1 MIQPIDVTLK
11 GTYAIYD
18 SNYKLL
24 VETDNLITD
33 WGMNRL
39 FGNWSTGTYE
49 ASASYAKAFV
59 SNFANIFIGSG
70 YTGVDDYQPAG
81 MSTPISTSVI
91 STSSVDTLMTGTTY
105 NTDSTS
111 GIATIIFSR
120 SQKFTFSGSGTI
132 REIGCSWNTTP
143 AANVVNGLFSRA
155 ELSPTNE
162 ISFQNGTTV
171 FVRYN
176 LTVTLP
182 AYKSSNAITPFNT
195 SAGIAAL
202 PATKSVIR
210 RLPFYTLNQNGTPDG
225 FLNNNIPETIS
236 TDTAIEYIPPL
247 FEDFGGRNDVYVGDN
262 GNNSPTTQGNFPD
275 GSRKWFLSNR
285 VAQSFASSSVTSA
298 FANKNLESQNALYFP
313 AGTTDKEAIDVID
326 ILGGGSGNHTWSKII
341 RFVFPPGDLFW
352 SSTVT
357 SLVLIPKTRNMRDL
371 DSTPLASEG
380 LHNVLQSGYGPFT
393 ASSGVYVGFEYR
405 FNFTR
410 S

>member
-1 MIQPIDVTLK
+1 MIQPIDITLK

-33 WGMNRL
+33 WGMSRL
-39 FGNWSTGTYE
+39 FGDWSTGTYV

-70 YTGVDDYQPAG
+70 YTGVDNYQPAG

-91 STSSVDTLMTGTTY
+91 STSSVDTTMTGTTY
-105 NTDSTS
+105 STDSTS

-120 SQKFTFSGSGTI
+120 SQKFTFSGSDTI

-143 AANVVNGLFSRA
+143 AANNVDGLFSRA
-155 ELSPTNE
+155 ELSPANE

-182 AYKSSNAITPFNT
+182 VYKSSNAITPFLT
-195 SAGIAAL
+195 SSGVPAL

-225 FLNNNIPETIS
+225 FLNNNQPETTTI
-236 TDTAIEYIPPL
+236 DTVFEYIPPL

-262 GNNSPTTQGNFPD
+262 GNNSPTTQGNYPE

-285 VAQSFASSSVTSA
+285 INGSFGITASTALDRKNFETASTVSA
-298 FANKNLESQNALYFP
+298 P
-313 AGTTDKEAIDVID
+313 AGTVDKEAIDVID

-341 RFVFPPGDLFW
+341 RFVFPPGSSFW
-352 SSTVT
+352 ASSVP
-357 SLVLIPKTRNMRDL
+357 SLILIPKTRSMKDL
-371 DSTPLASEG
+371 DNTPLASEG
-380 LHNVLQSGYGPFT
+380 LHVIPQTSYGPFT
-393 ASSGVYVGFEYR
+393 ASSGVYVGLEYR